1 MDFHGFSWISPGCF
15 PGGIGSIYTYIIT
28 QLEKNA
34 FVWGLHPIPPPTY
47 HQNQQN
53 STSRPQ
59 FSPKDP
65 MAGYKLFLM
74 GEKMGKGDPMF
85 LPVSAE
91 FFRIIS
97 FRPEVDVGGN
107 LLVLHPNFAHGLL
120 EYLQSYVPWI
130 LWD

>member
-1 MDFHGFSWISPGCF
+1 
-15 PGGIGSIYTYIIT
+15 
-28 QLEKNA
+28 
-34 FVWGLHPIPPPTY
+34 
-47 HQNQQN
+47 
-53 STSRPQ
+53 
-59 FSPKDP
+59 

-85 LPVSAE
+85 LPVDAE
-91 FFRIIS
+91 FFRIVS

-120 EYLQSYVPWI
+120 TYLQSYVPWR